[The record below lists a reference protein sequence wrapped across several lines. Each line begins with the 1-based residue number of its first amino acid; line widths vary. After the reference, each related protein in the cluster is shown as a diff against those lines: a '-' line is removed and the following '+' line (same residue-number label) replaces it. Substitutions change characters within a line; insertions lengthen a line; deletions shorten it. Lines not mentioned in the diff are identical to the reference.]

1 VRTPETG
8 RRTAAVLCPDWSL
21 TAAGVSPATPAAI
34 VRDDLVTACTAAAR
48 DEGVH
53 SGQKRRDAQRAC
65 PALLML
71 PDDPLRDGGEFCRV
85 VTAVADLVPRV
96 EVVQP
101 GLLAFPASGAARY
114 HGSEHVLAERVV
126 DAAAAASGGEC
137 WVGVADGLFAAA
149 LAARRGV
156 LVPPG
161 RTPAF
166 LADHPVGVLGRP
178 DLADLLKRLGLRTL
192 GEFAGLP
199 AAAVLARFGP
209 DGAVAHRLA
218 RGLDERPVA
227 PSRPPPELAVVA
239 HLDPPL
245 ASVDAAAFAVR
256 PLAEELH
263 ERLSRRGLVCTLLS
277 IEAETEDGAV
287 CERMWRHGSYSA
299 AAVVDRLRWQLEGWL
314 TAGGRGQVT
323 LLRLAP
329 EEVLRAGGEQ
339 LDLSGDD
346 PEAAARM
353 ARAVARVQGL
363 LGPYAVTVP
372 VPAGGRD
379 PATRLAWVP
388 WDDAQ
393 PATALPPPTRR
404 HPGAGDQTRHH
415 PRPEPALPQDTAWH
429 PGAGDQTRHHP
440 RPEPALPQ
448 DTAWH
453 PGAGDQTRHH
463 PRPEPALPWPG
474 GIPAPYPATVYPTPL
489 PAALLDSAGATVRV
503 DGRGELSE
511 RPARL
516 ATGGGAPVPVTD
528 WGGPWPADEWWWDP
542 ARHRRRARMQVSTV
556 DGRAFLLACTEG
568 RWLVEAEYD

>member
-1 VRTPETG
+1 MRTPETG

-199 AAAVLARFGP
+199 AADVLARFGP

-404 HPGAGDQTRHH
+404 HPGAGH
-415 PRPEPALPQDTAWH
+415 PAASRRRRPDPAPPAAGAGVAPGHGVASRRRRPDPAPPAAGAGVAPGHGVASRRRRPDPAPPAAGAGVALAWRH
-429 PGAGDQTRHHP
+429 PGAV
-440 RPEPALPQ
+440 
-448 DTAWH
+448 
-453 PGAGDQTRHH
+453 PGHGVPDAAAGRAARQRRRDG
-463 PRPEPALPWPG
+463 PG
-474 GIPAPYPATVYPTPL
+474 GR
-489 PAALLDSAGATVRV
+489 AG
-503 DGRGELSE
+503 
-511 RPARL
+511 
-516 ATGGGAPVPVTD
+516 
-528 WGGPWPADEWWWDP
+528 
-542 ARHRRRARMQVSTV
+542 
-556 DGRAFLLACTEG
+556 
-568 RWLVEAEYD
+568 

>member
-1 VRTPETG
+1 MRTPETG

-415 PRPEPALPQDTAWH
+415 PRPEPALP
-429 PGAGDQTRHHP
+429 
-440 RPEPALPQ
+440 
-448 DTAWH
+448 
-453 PGAGDQTRHH
+453 
-463 PRPEPALPWPG
+463 WPG